1 MYIKLRYRARLAQ
14 PAQIHELISEVEDI
28 CQSHGWPYR
37 VWDEDWQQP
46 ADVSGEFA
54 DGAINFKGH
63 APLKGV
69 TFQIGDSETVWLTF
83 QADGVLQSL
92 MTLAEPTFT
101 ADDEYFPWQRVKTG
115 LDGGKTHL
123 ALCKLF
129 RYLSDRYCAAFD
141 VLDESGY
148 WDKGGDDAHF
158 LAWMEAFV
166 LASQQL
172 EAELEALSANDTL
185 SDEEHR
191 KAMYRLLQDFGGR
204 FRKGGY
210 ADW

>member
-1 MYIKLRYRARLAQ
+1 MPRQNSAPLNPSAMYIKLRYRARLAQ

-37 VWDEDWQQP
+37 VWGEDWQQP

-123 ALCKLF
+123 ALALGQ
-129 RYLSDRYCAAFD
+129 AANSKISPHRKFGL
-141 VLDESGY
+141 LDENFFEPR
-148 WDKGGDDAHF
+148 D
-158 LAWMEAFV
+158 V
-166 LASQQL
+166 I
-172 EAELEALSANDTL
+172 
-185 SDEEHR
+185 
-191 KAMYRLLQDFGGR
+191 LLV
-204 FRKGGY
+204 K
-210 ADW
+210 